1 MCRVCQHNQRAE
13 IENALLELTD
23 REKGVTVEGIAEEYN
38 ISVNELKLHALYHTP
53 LVRPEDI
60 ETIEATQPNE
70 ADKFASGVLVEDIPQ
85 LTAPQPTRDSLIR
98 RAKLREMDMLESV
111 SREYL
116 VTLKAMGRRINKLA
130 RVSNIPEED
139 QELTVQAAKMLTKP
153 MVDLYI
159 NLGSEIR
166 QTVKTMTEV
175 DRMLNGPEDTA
186 TSGLRALADAIRG
199 SGA

>member
-23 REKGVTVEGIAEEYN
+23 REKGVTVEGIAEEYG

-85 LTAPQPTRDSLIR
+85 LTAPQPTRVCESRVLGDAESYGASDQQACTCEQHSR
-98 RAKLREMDMLESV
+98 GRSRANC
-111 SREYL
+111 
-116 VTLKAMGRRINKLA
+116 AGC
-130 RVSNIPEED
+130 
-139 QELTVQAAKMLTKP
+139 
-153 MVDLYI
+153 
-159 NLGSEIR
+159 
-166 QTVKTMTEV
+166 
-175 DRMLNGPEDTA
+175 
-186 TSGLRALADAIRG
+186 
-199 SGA
+199 